1 MELKDAVAVRL
12 EGSNPACP
20 VRKEVHPM
28 RAARILT
35 GAVLATAAAALP
47 VASAAAAPGDVR
59 VLPDRVHQYQQ
70 VDVAVTGCA
79 EGTARGTSDAD
90 GPFTLSPQDG
100 AKALIGHFTVAGWT
114 EPGTHQVAVTCD
126 GHTRTSSFVVAER
139 GQTSTDNTL
148 QENQQAKQEVSQQA
162 KQPEKQPAKSHS
174 QSQPKAQDSRQLQP
188 QDSRPDSQQLQR
200 QDGQQFQR
208 QDSHLQQSHGGGP
221 QYPHGGSHAGIGG
234 SVGTDTA
241 TTATGAALLATASAA
256 GVYMLRRRAKV

>member
-1 MELKDAVAVRL
+1 
-12 EGSNPACP
+12 
-20 VRKEVHPM
+20 M

-139 GQTSTDNTL
+139 GQTHTDNTL
-148 QENQQAKQEVSQQA
+148 QENQQAKQEESQQT
-162 KQPEKQPAKSHS
+162 KQPEKQQEKQQAKSHS
-174 QSQPKAQDSRQLQP
+174 QSQATGQDSRQLQP
-188 QDSRPDSQQLQR
+188 QDSRPDSRQLQP
-200 QDGQQFQR
+200 
-208 QDSHLQQSHGGGP
+208 QDSHLQLSHGGGP